1 MLNASIGQ
9 VETMEIVKVLCTDTL
24 VTVRK
29 LMIDLRW
36 LTFFMT
42 FQSPLFYKNVLKI
55 SIIYDPISAILVE
68 NDRAE

>member
-9 VETMEIVKVLCTDTL
+9 VETMEIVKVLCKDTL

-29 LMIDLRW
+29 TYDRFAMANV
-36 LTFFMT
+36 
-42 FQSPLFYKNVLKI
+42 FYDFPISIILKI